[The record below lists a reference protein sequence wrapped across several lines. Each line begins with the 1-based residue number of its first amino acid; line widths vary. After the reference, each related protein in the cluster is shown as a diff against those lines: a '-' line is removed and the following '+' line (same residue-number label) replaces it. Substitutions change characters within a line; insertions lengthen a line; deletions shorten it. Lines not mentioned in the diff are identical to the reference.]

1 MTALCKKIVL
11 SHVKLNFYSSSKTN
25 ILQLVVQVTHK
36 KRSEMIFRKKWHEKV
51 KFLKTIDRKDLTRKE
66 SYGTKVLRL
75 LTYLFFSFIFFKS
88 ALMQISKSFYIFV
101 VI

>member
-36 KRSEMIFRKKWHEKV
+36 KRSEMIFRIKM
-51 KFLKTIDRKDLTRKE
+51 
-66 SYGTKVLRL
+66 
-75 LTYLFFSFIFFKS
+75 
-88 ALMQISKSFYIFV
+88 A
-101 VI
+101 